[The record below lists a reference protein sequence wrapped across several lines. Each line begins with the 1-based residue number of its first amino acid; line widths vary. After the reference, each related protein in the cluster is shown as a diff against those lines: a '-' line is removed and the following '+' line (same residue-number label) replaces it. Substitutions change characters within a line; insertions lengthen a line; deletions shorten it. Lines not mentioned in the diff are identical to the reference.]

1 MSILYIIGNGFDL
14 HHGLR
19 TAPQDFQNILK
30 TKRVYNEWN
39 NANDVL
45 DSYCVNWS
53 EYEESLSNLDL
64 DEIECQKL
72 IMPDYLSDHE
82 YDRDG
87 GITNIQIYLESLK
100 EAIQSSLKDM
110 VKMANIETDR
120 RALSG
125 EHYPLFNLDDRVI
138 SFNYTSTLE
147 NMFDFAKLIPIC
159 HIHGFYAAG
168 APLIFGYNQVK
179 GNYNGRLMS
188 TFEDGDYYVDRQRE
202 LIYDFYQGWKKRI
215 QTEILNDFLIQC
227 NGLDEVVVYGHSM
240 GKVDAAYMEQIE
252 WVLNPRRWR
261 ISYHTDSDSVLL
273 NAQQYPFKPKIEFF
287 RW

>member
-1 MSILYIIGNGFDL
+1 MSILYIIGNGLDL
-14 HHGLR
+14 HYDLR

-30 TKRVYNEWN
+30 TKRVYNEWS
-39 NANDVL
+39 NAYDVL

-64 DEIECQKL
+64 NEIECQNL

-87 GITNIQIYLESLK
+87 GVTNIQIYLESLK

-125 EHYPLFNLDDRVI
+125 EHYPLFNRDDKVL

-147 NMFDFAKLIPIC
+147 NMFDFARLIPIC

-168 APLIFGYNQVK
+168 APLIFGYSQVK
-179 GNYNGRLMS
+179 GNYNDRLMS
-188 TFEDGDYYVDRQRE
+188 TFENGDYYVDRQRE
-202 LIYDFYQGWKKRI
+202 LIYDFYQGWKKSI
-215 QTEILNDFLIQC
+215 QIKILNDFLRWC
-227 NGLDEVVVYGHSM
+227 NGVDEIVVYGHSM
-240 GKVDAAYMEQIE
+240 GKVDATYMEQIE

-261 ISYHTDSDSVLL
+261 ISYHTDRDSVLL
-273 NAQQYPFKPKIEFF
+273 NAQQYSFKSKIEFF